1 MRTAQEGKQN
11 EQGWERQS
19 LVVNRECSVVSG
31 TDWKCFIWKQFSP
44 KKELLGGGRPRVA
57 AMGTEKA
64 PWQAKAGQPGGPQL
78 PSSRQV
84 KARRP
89 QTRAANKGKDAK
101 GWGRSS
107 WAGGESAEVNIEPSR
122 SPLPCTQRALRGFRI
137 LTHSSAACTTRG
149 GLFSSRSVG

>member
-19 LVVNRECSVVSG
+19 LAVNREYSVVSG

-44 KKELLGGGRPRVA
+44 KKELLGGGRPRA
-57 AMGTEKA
+57 ALWGQKRHCGRPKLA
-64 PWQAKAGQPGGPQL
+64 SLAVPSDQAHVRSRLGGNKQG
-78 PSSRQV
+78 
-84 KARRP
+84 
-89 QTRAANKGKDAK
+89 ANKGKDAK
-101 GWGRSS
+101 GWGGGS
-107 WAGGESAEVNIEPSR
+107 WAGGEPAEVNTELAQY
-122 SPLPCTQRALRGFRI
+122 PLPCTQRALSGFRI